1 MGAPIL
7 GRFHNPQS
15 LEQLTRGRGWN
26 SELVGFLLP
35 FARRQFLY
43 YEWDFAETAIGD
55 NPNAMWT
62 LANSGGSGAADFA
75 TVANDENGA
84 IIGDTGTTDNGGVSM
99 YADMVNMDASN
110 NPGIHVRMKID
121 DVTENACEIAITD
134 APTDSDTV
142 TVTDYGDSA
151 FTVAN
156 AVTDGYIVGYDADTS
171 TQKGFCLVT
180 DGTSDG
186 DEGVAIGT
194 AVNGNPAT
202 AGAYFDVVIQ
212 GALNAGYAVI
222 NHNPVLSRELS
233 TGPDTAKLMRPS
245 IMCQTRESGVAR
257 FPTIDLIRVWLER

>member
-1 MGAPIL
+1 MGAPVL

-15 LEQLTRGRGWN
+15 LEQLTKNRGWN

-43 YEWDFAETAIGD
+43 HEWDFGETAITD

-62 LANSGGSGAADFA
+62 LANSSGAGAANFA

-99 YADMVNMDASN
+99 YLDSVYLDASN

-121 DVTENACEIAITD
+121 DVSENACEIALTD
-134 APTDSDTV
+134 APSDSDTV
-142 TVTDYGDSA
+142 TVTDRGDSA
-151 FTVAN
+151 YTVAN
-156 AVTDGYIVGYDADTS
+156 GVTDGYILGYDTDTT
-171 TQKGFCLVT
+171 TQKGFCFVT

-186 DEGVAIGT
+186 DEGIALGSAVA
-194 AVNGNPAT
+194 ANPIAS
-202 AGAYFDVVIQ
+202 GVYFDAIIQ
-212 GALNAGYAVI
+212 GALNGGYAVM
-222 NHNPVLSRELS
+222 NHNNELAVELS
-233 TGPDTAKLMRPS
+233 TGPDTAKLMLPV

-257 FPTIDLIRVWLER
+257 FPTIDLIRLWWER